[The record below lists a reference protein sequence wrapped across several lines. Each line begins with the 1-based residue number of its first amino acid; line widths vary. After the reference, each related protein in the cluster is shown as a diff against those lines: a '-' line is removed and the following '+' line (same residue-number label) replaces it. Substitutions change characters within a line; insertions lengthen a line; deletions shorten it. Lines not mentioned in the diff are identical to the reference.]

1 MNYIPRAITPRIED
15 AHRHYPVITITGPR
29 QAGKSTLCRHIFPD
43 YKYVNLERIAIR
55 SVASNDPQGFLE
67 SLGNYAI
74 IDEVQ
79 HVPELLS
86 EIQVMVDENRDRRY
100 ILTGSSNFSLLN
112 IVSQSLA
119 GRSAL
124 FTLLPFSFDEI
135 RPGII
140 DRPIE
145 EIAYQGFYPGV
156 LVNGIPPQDF
166 YDNYYNTYVERDLRD
181 LLRVS
186 NLLKFDM
193 FVRMLALRVGAEFN
207 ASALSREVGVSAV
220 TISEWLSI
228 LVTSYII
235 FELPPYYA
243 NPNKRLTKN
252 KKIYFHDTGLLCSLL
267 GIESPLNINN
277 PTLWGAIF
285 ENLAV
290 SSLVKKNLN
299 EGKRSNLYFYRENRG
314 IEVDVVEQNNHNS
327 VHLYEIKSG
336 KTLQADYA
344 ANMKK
349 LAAQLDVPVEYSVI
363 YNGESIPP
371 LAINVRDIRQ

>member
-1 MNYIPRAITPRIED
+1 MDYISRSITPRIEE
-15 AHRHYPVITITGPR
+15 AHKYYPVITITGPR
-29 QAGKSTLCRHIFPD
+29 QAGKSTLCRHVFPD
-43 YKYVNLERIAIR
+43 YKYVNLERIAVR
-55 SVASNDPQGFLE
+55 SLASNDPQGFLE
-67 SLGNYAI
+67 SLGDYVI

-79 HVPELLS
+79 HVPKLLS

-112 IVSQSLA
+112 AVTQSLA

-135 RPGII
+135 RSEIM
-140 DRPIE
+140 DKSIE
-145 EIAYQGFYPGV
+145 EVAYQGFYPGV
-156 LVNGIPPQDF
+156 LVNGMPPKDF

-193 FVRMLALRVGAEFN
+193 FVRMLALRVGSEFN
-207 ASALSREVGVSAV
+207 ASALSREVGVSGV

-228 LVTSYII
+228 LVASYIV

-243 NPNKRLTKN
+243 NPNKSLTKN

-267 GIESPLNINN
+267 GVESPLNINN
-277 PTLWGAIF
+277 PPLLGAIF
-285 ENLAV
+285 ENMAV

-299 EGKRSNLYFYRENRG
+299 AGKRSNLYFYRENRG
-314 IEVDVVEQNNHNS
+314 MEVDVVEQNGPNS
-327 VHLYEIKSG
+327 LHLYEIKAG

-344 ANMKK
+344 VNMKK

-371 LAINVRDIRQ
+371 LAINVRDI

>member
-15 AHRHYPVITITGPR
+15 AHKHYPVITITGPR
-29 QAGKSTLCRHIFPD
+29 QAGKSTLCRHLFPD
-43 YKYVNLERIAIR
+43 YQYVNLERIALR
-55 SVASNDPQGFLE
+55 SIASNDPQGFLE
-67 SLGNYAI
+67 SLGDYVI

-112 IVSQSLA
+112 AVTQSLA

-135 RPGII
+135 RTEIT
-140 DRPIE
+140 DKSIE

-156 LVNGIPPQDF
+156 LINGIPPKEF

-186 NLLKFDM
+186 NLLKFDT
-193 FVRMLALRVGAEFN
+193 FVRLLALRVGSEFN

-220 TISEWLSI
+220 TISEWMSI
-228 LVTSYII
+228 LVTSYIA
-235 FELPPYYA
+235 FELAPYYA
-243 NPNKRLTKN
+243 NPNKSLTKN

-267 GIESPLNINN
+267 GLESPLDVNN
-277 PTLWGAIF
+277 SLLWGAIF
-285 ENLAV
+285 ENMAV

-299 EGKRSNLYFYRENRG
+299 AGKRSNLFFYRENRG
-314 IEVDVVEQNNHNS
+314 IEVDVVEQICHDS
-327 VHLYEIKSG
+327 IHLYEIKAG
-336 KTLQADYA
+336 KTLQADYS

-349 LAAQLDVPVEYSVI
+349 LAAQLASSVESSVI
-363 YNGESIPP
+363 YNGESLPP
-371 LAINVRDIRQ
+371 LAINVCDI